1 MSKIVGKTWDAINV
15 LAWFLLI
22 GLPRKVFKEIKT
34 LFHRDASINIQYVW
48 QTFFDEVGN
57 KYSVRFP
64 DTFKINIDTRKKR
77 RTHWLAADFED
88 AEQLLDCLDDKTLR
102 TVTLQVGD
110 RISSTIV
117 IPRWAKK
124 RLADQLRPHI
134 SYHAQLAKPYE
145 KRGEA

>member
-1 MSKIVGKTWDAINV
+1 MRKFAGETWGSINV

-34 LFHRDASINIQYVW
+34 LFHRDASVDIQYVS

-57 KYSVRFP
+57 KYFVRFP

-88 AEQLLDCLDDKTLR
+88 ARQLLGCLDDKSLSK
-102 TVTLQVGD
+102 VTLQVGD

-134 SYHAQLAKPYE
+134 SYYSHLAKPYE

>member
-1 MSKIVGKTWDAINV
+1 MSKFGIKTWEAINV

-34 LFHRDASINIQYVW
+34 LFHRDASISIQYVAKDL
-48 QTFFDEVGN
+48 FDEVGN
-57 KYSVRFP
+57 EFFVRVP
-64 DTFKINIDTRKKR
+64 DTFKINIDTGKKR

-134 SYHAQLAKPYE
+134 SYYAHLAKPYE